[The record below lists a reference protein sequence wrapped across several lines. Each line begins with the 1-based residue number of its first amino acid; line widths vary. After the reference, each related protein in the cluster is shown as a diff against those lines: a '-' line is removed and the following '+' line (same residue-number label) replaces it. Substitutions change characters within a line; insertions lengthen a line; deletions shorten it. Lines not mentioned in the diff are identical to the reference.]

1 MSLSQKYRTVTI
13 NVRKLHEYMSR
24 WFLLF
29 FIRIATAIVI
39 IMMVYP
45 TGFQVGSV
53 VIANLN
59 ICSR

>member
-1 MSLSQKYRTVTI
+1 
-13 NVRKLHEYMSR
+13 MSR

-39 IMMVYP
+39 TMMVYP